1 MKKTNRIFYI
11 LSVLIVIAFLLVY
24 LIWGIIDLNR
34 AWGGFVFVVFPII
47 LVPLLIAF
55 EELLFLVKF
64 LIDQKKN
71 RTILPF
77 KIAETFL
84 ALYLILTLFVKVMD
98 LEDVIFVCQSWLIIP
113 ATCLIVILWLIEGI
127 IWYLNRRK
135 KKKKEV
141 AESEETTV

>member
-11 LSVLIVIAFLLVY
+11 FSVLIVIAFLLVY

-84 ALYLILTLFVKVMD
+84 ALYLILTFFVIVMD
-98 LEDVIFVCQSWLIIP
+98 LEDVIFVCQSWLLIP
-113 ATCLIVILWLIEGI
+113 AACLIVMLWLAEGLV
-127 IWYLNRRK
+127 WYFQRRK
-135 KKKKEV
+135 EKKKEV
-141 AESEETTV
+141 AESEEAAV

>member
-11 LSVLIVIAFLLVY
+11 FSVLIVIVLFLVY
-24 LIWGIIDLNR
+24 LTIGIIDSSSWLFVVSL
-34 AWGGFVFVVFPII
+34 FVF
-47 LVPLLIAF
+47 VPLLIAF

-64 LIDQKKN
+64 LMNPKKS
-71 RTILPF
+71 RPI
-77 KIAETFL
+77 
-84 ALYLILTLFVKVMD
+84 LYLKVMETCLAFCLILCFGLFSID
-98 LEDVIFVCQSWLIIP
+98 LGDIAFVIY
-113 ATCLIVILWLIEGI
+113 AACLIVILWLIEGI

>member
-11 LSVLIVIAFLLVY
+11 LSVLIVIVLFLVY
-24 LIWGIIDLNR
+24 LTIGIIDSSSWLFVVSL
-34 AWGGFVFVVFPII
+34 FVF
-47 LVPLLIAF
+47 VPLLIAF

-64 LIDQKKN
+64 LMNPKKS
-71 RTILPF
+71 RPI
-77 KIAETFL
+77 
-84 ALYLILTLFVKVMD
+84 LYLKVMETCLAFCLILCFGLFPID
-98 LEDVIFVCQSWLIIP
+98 LGDIAFVIY
-113 ATCLIVILWLIEGI
+113 AACLIVILWLIEGI